1 MGGGLYITLPHTS
14 SCSPYGVLG
23 VLKDSLWSPCGVCGV
38 LKDSLHSPRSPYT
51 VLTESLQTP
60 SGLVYII
67 NDKFE
72 RSVQGLHKECA
83 GTL

>member
-1 MGGGLYITLPHTS
+1 VESAESLRTPYIVR
-14 SCSPYGVLG
+14 G
-23 VLKDSLWSPCGVCGV
+23 
-38 LKDSLHSPRSPYT
+38 

-67 NDKFE
+67 NNKFE
-72 RSVQGLHKECA
+72 RSVQGLCKEFA